1 MKQMGRHPNISS
13 PDDTACLHGNC
24 RAEPLLADMYS
35 ECFPIRRRSTSEG
48 RPTLADSQAPSI

>member
-48 RPTLADSQAPSI
+48 RPTLADS